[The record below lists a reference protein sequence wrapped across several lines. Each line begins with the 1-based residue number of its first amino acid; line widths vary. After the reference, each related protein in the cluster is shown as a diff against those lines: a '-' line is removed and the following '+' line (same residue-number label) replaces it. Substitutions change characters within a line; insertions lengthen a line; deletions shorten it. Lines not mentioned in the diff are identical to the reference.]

1 MKTDIQLITKI
12 ILSDFRTLNNWFYEK
27 AFIFDPKK
35 CHFMS
40 IGKDSHD
47 EGAFYYDNLTLKNS
61 NEEEIL
67 GVTIDRKFT
76 FHQHTKKLY
85 RKAGQTL
92 SALMRLSIP

>member
-1 MKTDIQLITKI
+1 M
-12 ILSDFRTLNNWFYEK
+12 ILSDFRTLNNWFYENVL
-27 AFIFDPKK
+27 IFNPKK

-40 IGKDSHD
+40 IGKGNHD
-47 EGAFYYDNLTLKNS
+47 EGVFYYDNLTFKNS

-76 FHQHTKKLY
+76 FHQHTKEMC
-85 RKAGQTL
+85 RKAGQKL